1 MKISVE
7 KQIANKKYYREHK
20 KEICKKK
27 RKQYLEKCMNK
38 YNNLQK

>member
-20 KEICKKK
+20 EEICKKK
-27 RKQYLEKCMNK
+27 RLQYLKKCKKEYNGGNK
-38 YNNLQK
+38 